1 MRTVIQ
7 ELIDAGVIVLDD
19 LTKTE
24 TKLKAIDYAFANES
38 PVRRILL
45 YGGSRCFSSNT
56 LVITEFGIIP
66 ICNVKI
72 GDKILS
78 GDTLEFKQVVQVYNN
93 ETDLLKLN
101 INNYSFGVSYDHNIR
116 TKDTGFIE
124 IGRVLEAIK
133 SSGSKV
139 LDKQSRKSINNQIQ
153 KLRQNTDNETRY
165 TTTKKPQCN
174 FLFED
179 SIKDSR
185 WEVKNNEYTFSGC
198 RYISREKARRFSNQS
213 QRWEWFEQQCRQFG
227 VLYNELQFAAFVY
240 DRYTKAEERYAK
252 WNAQVDRRECE
263 IYKRLLREIE
273 SFWCKEDRIQEI
285 LSRKVQCE
293 SWNDKRGLLTEK
305 KQLAWDLEVEDY
317 HTYYVWCGFPF
328 EVHNSGKTFKI
339 VQKIVSRALLY
350 PGSRH
355 LIFRD
360 TYNAVRMAVGADTLP
375 RVLQIKF
382 PLLYKTFSKD
392 FNKSDNI
399 YKLPNGS
406 EIQLAGIG
414 NEEEVERLLGRE
426 YATIFGDEASELNYL
441 SVLKL
446 RTRLAQKVLH
456 WKDKNKVCKLLEIFA
471 LNPTNKNHFTFKE
484 HFLLEN
490 PLDKTV
496 KLPAEEMFKEQLNP
510 IDNIDNLPDDYI
522 RGLMRLPRMEQER
535 FLFGNYGSEIRGS
548 IFCGELNKV
557 RDHIG
562 LYPYNPM
569 FEVFAAYDI
578 GHYDQTSIVVFQY
591 YNKKWRIINHIE
603 KAMESWPYYSNWMK
617 NLEYPIKR
625 ILFPHD
631 GNNTDWSNGITRRA
645 QAERD
650 GFQVWIAPR
659 LRQNEQI
666 DIARQHVKDCYFNKD
681 TTERLIECLEQST
694 YDYDEKTSLYKS
706 EKLKHDEFSHTTSS
720 FIYMITGTL
729 NNIESERYETEEE
742 KNKRLQREANKAVAN
757 AIEHDLE
764 EIFDPGFDLTKV
776 RRDD

>member
-7 ELIDAGVIVLDD
+7 ELIDAKVITLEDLDR
-19 LTKTE
+19 TKV
-24 TKLKAIDYAFANES
+24 KIAAIDEAFSNES
-38 PVRRILL
+38 PVKRILL
-45 YGGSRCFSSNT
+45 YGGSRCFSPNT
-56 LVITEFGIIP
+56 LIITEFGIIP
-66 ICNVKI
+66 IENVQE
-72 GDKILS
+72 GDKVLS
-78 GDTLEFKQVVQVYNN
+78 DNLVFRQVVKKYANN
-93 ETDLLKLN
+93 KQLLSLN
-101 INNYSFGVSYDHNIR
+101 VNNKYKFGVSYDHGIK
-116 TKDTGFIE
+116 TADQSFIE
-124 IGRVLEAIK
+124 IGRVLETINTHRQP
-133 SSGSKV
+133 V
-139 LDKQSRKSINNQIQ
+139 LDKQSKESF
-153 KLRQNTDNETRY
+153 DNELEELEDSEDNY
-165 TTTKKPQCN
+165 TSDITSENIECN
-174 FLFED
+174 FLLED
-179 SIKDSR
+179 SIQNDK
-185 WEVKNNEYTFSGC
+185 WEVKNNEYTCSS
-198 RYISREKARRFSNQS
+198 SRCMDWEKAERLCNKS
-213 QRWEWFEQQCRQFG
+213 QRWKWFKQQCEQFG
-227 VLYNELQFAAFVY
+227 VLYEELQFATFIY
-240 DRYTKAEERYAK
+240 DRYTEAEERG
-252 WNAQVDRRECE
+252 RESNSE
-263 IYKRLLREIE
+263 INSQRCKVYKRLLQQLEE
-273 SFWCKEDRIQEI
+273 TWCEEARIQTI
-285 LSRKVQCE
+285 LSRKVQSE
-293 SWNDKRGLLTEK
+293 SWDNKGDLYK
-305 KQLAWDLEVEDY
+305 KKGCLAYDLEVEGY
-317 HTYYVWCGFPF
+317 PAYYVWCGFPF

-382 PLLYKTFSKD
+382 PLLYKTFSRD

-426 YATIFGDEASELNYL
+426 YVTIFGDEASELNYL
-441 SVLKL
+441 AVLKL

-456 WKDKNKVCKLLEIFA
+456 WKDKKKVCKLLEIFA

-535 FLFGNYGSEIRGS
+535 FLYGNYGSEIRGS
-548 IFCGELNKV
+548 IFCSELNKV
-557 RDHIG
+557 RDHINN
-562 LYPYNPM
+562 YPYNPM

-742 KNKRLQREANKAVAN
+742 KNKRLQREAEKAVAN